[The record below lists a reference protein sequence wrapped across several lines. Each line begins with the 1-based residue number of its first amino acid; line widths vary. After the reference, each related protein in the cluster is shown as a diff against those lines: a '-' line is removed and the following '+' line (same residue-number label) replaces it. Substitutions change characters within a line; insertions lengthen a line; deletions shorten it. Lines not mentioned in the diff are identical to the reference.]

1 MKKLLELYR
10 ANRMIVSYLF
20 FGVLTT
26 LVNMV
31 VYAVLYDG
39 IHVSNLISTV
49 IAWAAAVLFAYVTN
63 KLLVFQSHRDSSA
76 DRWKEFLMFV
86 SCRLLT
92 GVLDVAIM
100 VVAVDILQ
108 GWGLFWKLVSNVIV
122 TVLNYFASKLLI
134 FRKNK

>member
-1 MKKLLELYR
+1 MNRLLELYR
-10 ANRMIVSYLF
+10 KNRMMISYLF

-31 VYAVLYDG
+31 VYGLLYDMAG
-39 IHVSNLISTV
+39 LSNLISTV

-63 KLLVFQSHRDSSA
+63 KLLVFQSRGQGASRA
-76 DRWKEFLMFV
+76 WKEFVMFV

-100 VVAVDILQ
+100 VAAVDWLAMN
-108 GWGLFWKLVSNVIV
+108 GMVWKFISNVIV

-134 FRKNK
+134 FKKSN